1 MKIQFYISQIAFLV
15 LSLICGV
22 LAYDFFES
30 KKWITA
36 LLFLCISI
44 AMIILNLRNSQR
56 AEKEAEQI
64 MEAILQKDFSLFPE
78 KNQRNR
84 LKQQAVKLYYE
95 EKENNT
101 DILSFKVLYENILNQ
116 LDIGIMILKEA
127 GNDWEVFYA
136 NPKFIDSLKVPK
148 YNIWSFYQEKIP
160 DFYKLVE
167 NTGYRESQDFMEVS
181 INQERFQT
189 YSIRTTRLE
198 TPREDFCIISM
209 ESVQKIIERKEK
221 MAWNN
226 LMKVLSHELLNT
238 LTPVNSLIRNME
250 YITDQ
255 ESISQEDQE
264 EIKES
269 LRIVNN
275 KSEQLLSF
283 INSYRQVAELPKPKI
298 QKVYIKPVIEKVLQL
313 MESELQNKN
322 ITLVTNIKNYQILAD
337 EKMLERSLV
346 NLLTNALHA
355 VDGISDGK
363 IKIQTEQQNTRTII
377 QIEDNGTGINDQIS
391 DKIFLPFFTT
401 RSSGSG
407 IGLTLTKSIMEAHN
421 GYITFRKLQQGSSF
435 ELWFT

>member
-298 QKVYIKPVIEKVLQL
+298 HKVFIKPVIEKVLQL

-355 VDGISDGK
+355 VDGISEGK

-391 DKIFLPFFTT
+391 DKIFLPFLQHAPVAQ
-401 RSSGSG
+401 
-407 IGLTLTKSIMEAHN
+407 GLALP
-421 GYITFRKLQQGSSF
+421 
-435 ELWFT
+435 

>member
-84 LKQQAVKLYYE
+84 LKQQAVKLYYQ

-101 DILSFKVLYENILNQ
+101 EILSFKVLYENILNQ

-298 QKVYIKPVIEKVLQL
+298 QKVSIKPVIEKVLQL

-377 QIEDNGTGINDQIS
+377 QIEDNG
-391 DKIFLPFFTT
+391 
-401 RSSGSG
+401 
-407 IGLTLTKSIMEAHN
+407 
-421 GYITFRKLQQGSSF
+421 
-435 ELWFT
+435 